1 MEGEKVFD
9 VVTSANNLFR
19 TNASSYNEIIPM
31 FSSKYEIRK
40 DNLPT
45 VQELRNFLA
54 SIAEPDK
61 IEITFDAEDHFCSV
75 ENARGL
81 DEYNDFVQ
89 VVYDDDEIKV
99 SICITKKISDG
110 ELSVYNHESFFKFLT
125 CLKIQD
131 AFLNFTDL
139 FKKCG
144 DHIVFKLVD
153 NEGTLRTRSIAF
165 SDNNVIW
172 KENEDR
178 EKLLKKCEDA
188 CVFFDRER
196 FNLVPQDF
204 EVETIDGEGFD
215 SIAELFK
222 KLESILSYIYV
233 ANTASI
239 VNEVAV
245 LQFDPSS
252 NSHQFLLDQL
262 SNNSAITKIYNWIF
276 QEDRCVDRA
285 SIARKI
291 INIYCHTSED
301 LLSIDET
308 IINSIK
314 SNYVIYQNDHVNQY
328 IEMKNKISEFIVDSV
343 SRIQEL
349 SHDIADAFRN
359 NLIAVMVFMLTVILT
374 DSIDFHEFMSKKVSS
389 NVVSVCWLF
398 TGATI
403 AYFFITI
410 IISGKKWGW
419 LTQSYYGIKNN
430 YKTILDI
437 KDLEEEFQNDEP
449 LKNARKQYL
458 GSCILISIIW
468 LAFIVLMIWFTISLK
483 T

>member
-1 MEGEKVFD
+1 MSRRYRQYFLVRELENFQ
-9 VVTSANNLFR
+9 LF
-19 TNASSYNEIIPM
+19 SNEIIPM

-81 DEYNDFVQ
+81 DKYNDFVQ
-89 VVYDDDEIKV
+89 AVYDDDAIKV

-110 ELSVYNHESFFKFLT
+110 ELSVYNHESFFKFLA
-125 CLKIQD
+125 CLKMQD
-131 AFLNFTDL
+131 IFLNFTDL

-196 FNLVPQDF
+196 INLVPQDF

-262 SNNSAITKIYNWIF
+262 S
-276 QEDRCVDRA
+276 
-285 SIARKI
+285 
-291 INIYCHTSED
+291 
-301 LLSIDET
+301 
-308 IINSIK
+308 
-314 SNYVIYQNDHVNQY
+314 
-328 IEMKNKISEFIVDSV
+328 KISY
-343 SRIQEL
+343 L
-349 SHDIADAFRN
+349 
-359 NLIAVMVFMLTVILT
+359 LTKP
-374 DSIDFHEFMSKKVSS
+374 S
-389 NVVSVCWLF
+389 
-398 TGATI
+398 
-403 AYFFITI
+403 
-410 IISGKKWGW
+410 
-419 LTQSYYGIKNN
+419 
-430 YKTILDI
+430 
-437 KDLEEEFQNDEP
+437 
-449 LKNARKQYL
+449 
-458 GSCILISIIW
+458 
-468 LAFIVLMIWFTISLK
+468 
-483 T
+483 

>member
-1 MEGEKVFD
+1 M
-9 VVTSANNLFR
+9 
-19 TNASSYNEIIPM
+19 
-31 FSSKYEIRK
+31 
-40 DNLPT
+40 
-45 VQELRNFLA
+45 
-54 SIAEPDK
+54 
-61 IEITFDAEDHFCSV
+61 
-75 ENARGL
+75 
-81 DEYNDFVQ
+81 
-89 VVYDDDEIKV
+89 
-99 SICITKKISDG
+99 
-110 ELSVYNHESFFKFLT
+110 
-125 CLKIQD
+125 
-131 AFLNFTDL
+131 
-139 FKKCG
+139 
-144 DHIVFKLVD
+144 
-153 NEGTLRTRSIAF
+153 
-165 SDNNVIW
+165 
-172 KENEDR
+172 
-178 EKLLKKCEDA
+178 
-188 CVFFDRER
+188 
-196 FNLVPQDF
+196 
-204 EVETIDGEGFD
+204 
-215 SIAELFK
+215 
-222 KLESILSYIYV
+222 
-233 ANTASI
+233 
-239 VNEVAV
+239 AV

-410 IISGKKWGW
+410 IISGKRWGW